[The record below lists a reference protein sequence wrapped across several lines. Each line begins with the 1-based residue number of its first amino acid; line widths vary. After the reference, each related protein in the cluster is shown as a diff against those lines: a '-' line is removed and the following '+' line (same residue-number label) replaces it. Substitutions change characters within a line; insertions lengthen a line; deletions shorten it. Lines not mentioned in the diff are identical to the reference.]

1 MSDRPTP
8 RPLVSAAQVRG
19 TFFLGGVGAVALI
32 LGLLLLSTARPQGR
46 LVTVDDSQ
54 YQLQLQAA
62 EAALTGFELVGDGAR
77 IDIGVAMQ
85 LVVERGVGQPIYAG
99 GVPPVAAA
107 RRRRGLRRQRRSDG
121 DVLAQADVD
130 GAALYTQ
137 HCMACHQATGAG
149 IPGAFPPIAGH
160 IGELV
165 AADRAYPAKLVLF
178 GMMGAIEVKGTT
190 YAGVMPGLG
199 RGAVRCGRRRHPQPR
214 PDRLGRRRG
223 PRRRVRALHRRRGR
237 RVARDGAADDR
248 RPRAPARA
256 RVPLSPSGRAAAPS
270 RSTPG
275 GPCGPPG
282 PLRRAA
288 SWGGCLGACLT
299 AAAHRAR

>member
-62 EAALTGFELVGDGAR
+62 EAGLAGFELVGDGAR
-77 IDIGVAMQ
+77 IDIGHAMQ

-99 GVPPVAAA
+99 GVPPMAAVSGGA
-107 RRRRGLRRQRRSDG
+107 AVSDG
-121 DVLAQADVD
+121 DAVLAQADVD

-149 IPGAFPPIAGH
+149 IPGAFPPVAGH

-190 YAGVMPGLG
+190 YAGVMPGL
-199 RGAVRCGRRRHPQPR
+199 
-214 PDRLGRRRG
+214 
-223 PRRRVRALHRRRGR
+223 
-237 RVARDGAADDR
+237 
-248 RPRAPARA
+248 
-256 RVPLSPSGRAAAPS
+256 AAALS
-270 RSTPG
+270 DADVAG
-275 GPCGPPG
+275 I
-282 PLRRAA
+282 LNHV
-288 SWGGCLGACLT
+288 LT
-299 AAAHRAR
+299 AWDDVALLGDAFEPYTADEVAEWRATALQMTDVHALRLALEFP

>member
-19 TFFLGGVGAVALI
+19 TFFLGGIGAVALI

-54 YQLQLQAA
+54 YQLQLQAT

-77 IDIGVAMQ
+77 IDIGHAMQ

-99 GVPPVAAA
+99 GVPPVAAVS
-107 RRRRGLRRQRRSDG
+107 GDG
-121 DVLAQADVD
+121 AAILAQADVD

-149 IPGAFPPIAGH
+149 IPGAFPPVAGH

-190 YAGVMPGLG
+190 YAGVMPGLAAALSDADVAG
-199 RGAVRCGRRRHPQPR
+199 ILNHTLTAWDDVAI
-214 PDRLGRRRG
+214 LGDAFE
-223 PRRRVRALHRRRGR
+223 PYTADEVAEWRALALQMTDVH
-237 RVARDGAADDR
+237 A
-248 RPRAPARA
+248 
-256 RVPLSPSGRAAAPS
+256 
-270 RSTPG
+270 
-275 GPCGPPG
+275 
-282 PLRRAA
+282 LRLA
-288 SWGGCLGACLT
+288 LELP
-299 AAAHRAR
+299 

>member
-19 TFFLGGVGAVALI
+19 TFFLGGIGAVALI

-77 IDIGVAMQ
+77 IDIGHAMQ

-99 GVPPVAAA
+99 GVPPVAAVA
-107 RRRRGLRRQRRSDG
+107 GNGAAVAGDG
-121 DVLAQADVD
+121 DILAQAEVD

-190 YAGVMPGLG
+190 YNGVMPGLAAALSDADVAG
-199 RGAVRCGRRRHPQPR
+199 LLNHVLHEWDDIAVLDDAFEPYTAEEVAE
-214 PDRLGRRRG
+214 L
-223 PRRRVRALHRRRGR
+223 RALALQMTDVH
-237 RVARDGAADDR
+237 A
-248 RPRAPARA
+248 
-256 RVPLSPSGRAAAPS
+256 
-270 RSTPG
+270 
-275 GPCGPPG
+275 
-282 PLRRAA
+282 LRLA
-288 SWGGCLGACLT
+288 LELP
-299 AAAHRAR
+299 

>member
-1 MSDRPTP
+1 
-8 RPLVSAAQVRG
+8 VSAAQVRG
-19 TFFLGGVGAVALI
+19 TFFLGGIGAVALI
-32 LGLLLLSTARPQGR
+32 LGILLLASARPQGN

-77 IDIGVAMQ
+77 IDIGHAMQ
-85 LVVERGVGQPIYAG
+85 LVVERGVAQPIYAG
-99 GVPPVAAA
+99 GVLPVAADGGVPPVAAVS
-107 RRRRGLRRQRRSDG
+107 GDG
-121 DVLAQADVD
+121 AAVLAQADVD

-190 YAGVMPGLG
+190 YAGVMPGL
-199 RGAVRCGRRRHPQPR
+199 
-214 PDRLGRRRG
+214 
-223 PRRRVRALHRRRGR
+223 
-237 RVARDGAADDR
+237 
-248 RPRAPARA
+248 
-256 RVPLSPSGRAAAPS
+256 AAALS
-270 RSTPG
+270 DADVAG
-275 GPCGPPG
+275 I
-282 PLRRAA
+282 LNHVLVA
-288 SWGGCLGACLT
+288 WDDVEVLGDAFEPYTADEVAEWRT
-299 AAAHRAR
+299 AALQMTDVHALRLALELP

>member
-19 TFFLGGVGAVALI
+19 TFFFGGIGAVALI

-77 IDIGVAMQ
+77 IDIGHAMQ

-99 GVPPVAAA
+99 GVPPVAAVA
-107 RRRRGLRRQRRSDG
+107 SSAAAVG
-121 DVLAQADVD
+121 DILAQADVD

-149 IPGAFPPIAGH
+149 IPGAFPPVAGH

-178 GMMGAIEVKGTT
+178 GMMGAIEVKGVT
-190 YAGVMPGLG
+190 YAGVMPGL
-199 RGAVRCGRRRHPQPR
+199 
-214 PDRLGRRRG
+214 
-223 PRRRVRALHRRRGR
+223 
-237 RVARDGAADDR
+237 
-248 RPRAPARA
+248 
-256 RVPLSPSGRAAAPS
+256 AAALS
-270 RSTPG
+270 DADVAGLLNHT
-275 GPCGPPG
+275 
-282 PLRRAA
+282 
-288 SWGGCLGACLT
+288 LT
-299 AAAHRAR
+299 AWDDVEVLGDAFEPYTADEVAEWRAVALQMTDVHALRLALELP

>member
-19 TFFLGGVGAVALI
+19 TFFFGGIGAVALI

-77 IDIGVAMQ
+77 IDIGHAMQ

-99 GVPPVAAA
+99 GVPPVAAVA
-107 RRRRGLRRQRRSDG
+107 SSAAAVG
-121 DVLAQADVD
+121 DILAQADVD

-149 IPGAFPPIAGH
+149 IPGAFPPVANH

-178 GMMGAIEVKGTT
+178 GIMGAIEVKGTT
-190 YAGVMPGLG
+190 YAGVMPGLAAALSDADVAG
-199 RGAVRCGRRRHPQPR
+199 ILNHALTAWDDVAV
-214 PDRLGRRRG
+214 LGDAFE
-223 PRRRVRALHRRRGR
+223 PYTADE
-237 RVARDGAADDR
+237 VAEW
-248 RPRAPARA
+248 
-256 RVPLSPSGRAAAPS
+256 RAAALQM
-270 RSTPG
+270 TDVHA
-275 GPCGPPG
+275 
-282 PLRRAA
+282 LRLA
-288 SWGGCLGACLT
+288 LELP
-299 AAAHRAR
+299 